1 MGVEQLVQ
9 RQTKQELVDDRD
21 RMIESAV
28 FGDEVITEDGI
39 KSLEHKILN
48 EQRANPDWA
57 GHSDAVTKD
66 KSLSS
71 PHEFMGS
78 RSKQWSQ
85 RYKGLLMDFEGAERR
100 IKELELQY
108 ESAMQREELLTRD
121 LNKQMANNCS
131 IVKSK
136 EHKVNELNAKLCGA
150 NDTIAKLQQE
160 VDEYSAMAEQ
170 EHNLSRLR
178 AKGMKKLKAALVYIN
193 DKDLFN
199 LDAHPGEFSEWVR
212 SWHMPS

>member
-1 MGVEQLVQ
+1 MNQIIQLLTQILMLVEQLVQ

-28 FGDEVITEDGI
+28 FGDEIITEDRELGVITEDEFEGY
-39 KSLEHKILN
+39 
-48 EQRANPDWA
+48 
-57 GHSDAVTKD
+57 SDAVTKD

-71 PHEFMGS
+71 HEFMGS

-85 RYKGLLMDFEGAERR
+85 RYKGLLMDFEGAERH
-100 IKELELQY
+100 IAQLKADN
-108 ESAMQREELLTRD
+108 ESLLTS
-121 LNKQMANNCS
+121 NAAV
-131 IVKSK
+131 IKSK

-150 NDTIAKLQQE
+150 KDTIAKLQQQ

-170 EHNLSRLR
+170 ENNLEKIRRRGINKLR
-178 AKGMKKLKAALVYIN
+178 SALVYIE

-199 LDAHPGEFSEWVR
+199 PKFS
-212 SWHMPS
+212 

>member
-1 MGVEQLVQ
+1 MLVEQLVQ

-28 FGDEVITEDGI
+28 FGDEVITEDG
-39 KSLEHKILN
+39 
-48 EQRANPDWA
+48 
-57 GHSDAVTKD
+57 HSDAVTKD

-78 RSKQWSQ
+78 HSKQWSQ
-85 RYKGLLMDFEGAERR
+85 RYKGLLMDFEGAERH
-100 IKELELQY
+100 IAQLKADN
-108 ESAMQREELLTRD
+108 ESLLTS
-121 LNKQMANNCS
+121 NAAV
-131 IVKSK
+131 IKSK

-150 NDTIAKLQQE
+150 KDTIAKLQQE
-160 VDEYSAMAEQ
+160 VNEYSAMAEQ

-193 DKDLFN
+193 DEDLF
-199 LDAHPGEFSEWVR
+199 PSEWVR